1 VEEERW
7 QQQLARLKAVLSG
20 PGVEAWW
27 ATSGSSAILSAR
39 FVALVEEILAEN
51 VSAVPEVPPS
61 QVEVLP

>member
-1 VEEERW
+1 MPHV
-7 QQQLARLKAVLSG
+7 QTF
-20 PGVEAWW
+20 P
-27 ATSGSSAILSAR
+27 SGSSAILSAR